1 MTQTIEAVYQN
12 GIFRPLGNVSAD
24 FAEGEAVSLTV
35 TERRL
40 SPEEMLE
47 LAGRVYEGLSDEE
60 IAEIERVALDRSRFF
75 DERP

>member
-12 GIFRPLGNVSAD
+12 GMFCPLGNISPN

-47 LAGRVYEGLSDEE
+47 LAGKVYEGLSDEE
-60 IAEIERVALDRSRFF
+60 IAEIETIALDRSRFF

>member
-12 GIFRPLGNVSAD
+12 GMFRPISAISPELAD
-24 FAEGEAVSLTV
+24 GETVSLTV

-40 SPEEMLE
+40 SPDEMLA
-47 LAGRVYEGLSDEE
+47 LAGEVYDGLSDEE
-60 IAEIERVALDRSRFF
+60 INDIEQIALDRSRFF